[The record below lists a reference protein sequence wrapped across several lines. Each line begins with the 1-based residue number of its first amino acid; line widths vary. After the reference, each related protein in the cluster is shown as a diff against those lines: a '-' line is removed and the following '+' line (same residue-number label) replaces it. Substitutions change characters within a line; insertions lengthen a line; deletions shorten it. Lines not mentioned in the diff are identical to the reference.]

1 MGVRTNNRTAYAG
14 DAPNEEQ
21 WTAIVGNDAA
31 YNDSFRYAVMTTGIF
46 CRPSCKSRAP
56 KRENVRIFADSE
68 PALEAGYRPCK
79 RCRPTDRKL
88 PDAEWVGQMTDFIDR
103 CYYEPIT
110 LDRLAELYRGSPYHL
125 HRIFKRI
132 AGVTPVEYVQ
142 RTRIARAIE
151 LLETTGMPMAEIA
164 DAVGFGSMPY
174 FITVFKQRTGTTP
187 SEFRRLGRRPAYGEV
202 SE

>member
-1 MGVRTNNRTAYAG
+1 MGVDNRNKTYAG
-14 DAPNEEQ
+14 EVPDEAQ
-21 WTAIVGNDAA
+21 WAAIVGNDAA
-31 YNDSFRYAVMTTGIF
+31 YNDRFRYAVMTTGIF

-68 PALEAGYRPCK
+68 PAMAAGYRPCK

-88 PDAEWVGQMTDFIDR
+88 PDVEWIGQMTEFIDR

-142 RTRIARAIE
+142 RTRIARATE
-151 LLETTGMPMAEIA
+151 LLETTSMPMAEIA
-164 DAVGFGSMPY
+164 DAVGFGSVPY

-187 SEFRRLGRRPAYGEV
+187 SEFRRLGGRPAYVEV